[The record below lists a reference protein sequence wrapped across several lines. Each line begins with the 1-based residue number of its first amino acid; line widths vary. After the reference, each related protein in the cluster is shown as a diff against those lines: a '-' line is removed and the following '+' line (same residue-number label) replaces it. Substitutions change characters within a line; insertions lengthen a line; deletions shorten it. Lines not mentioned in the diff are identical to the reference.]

1 MSAKQAQ
8 LWPRIARSI
17 AETIFQTELLAGDVP
32 PQGLS
37 HNEMT
42 YGPTGGRVGQR
53 DMEAMRN
60 ALIAVARDHG
70 YEAGARASAERTD
83 FDRAAAPIIV
93 DQMRLTWEEAG
104 QPGIWSFISLILLP
118 DLTHWRWANANG
130 SPGNKERWICI
141 DPTRHAWGRLWW
153 QETVCRERPGLLDKF
168 QESELN
174 QFFERT
180 SFTRH
185 REFFLYFMETTARH
199 LGRFPRRKFVRD
211 VTKRMRR
218 RLAFIDTFALTPPEL
233 RAFVDDVVAESVA
246 ALR

>member
-1 MSAKQAQ
+1 MSVKQAQ

-17 AETIFQTELLAGDVP
+17 AETMFQTELMAGEVP
-32 PQGLS
+32 PHGLS

-53 DMEAMRN
+53 DMEALRE
-60 ALIAVARDHG
+60 ALIVAAREYGFETIERSAD
-70 YEAGARASAERTD
+70 AGTD
-83 FDRAAAPIIV
+83 FDRAAAPLIV
-93 DQMRLTWEEAG
+93 DHMHLTWEEAG
-104 QPGIWSFISLILLP
+104 QPGVWSFISMVLLP
-118 DLTHWRWANANG
+118 DLTHWRWAGSNG
-130 SPGNKERWICI
+130 APGNKERWICI

-168 QESELN
+168 NESELN

-185 REFFLYFMETTARH
+185 REFFLYFMEATSKH
-199 LGRFPRRKFVRD
+199 LTRLPRRTLVRD

-218 RLAFIDTFALTPPEL
+218 RLAFIDTFSMTAPEL
-233 RAFVDDVVAESVA
+233 HAFVDEVVAESVD